1 MSKIETNTIAPSTGT
16 TLTLGESGDTI
27 AIGSGVGLS
36 GLAVKK
42 ITVNE
47 GITSQYSSLGA
58 GDTTLTDIKVIHT
71 ALSTSNKLGFF
82 ISIPYSLYTGTYVG
96 ITNFKLND
104 GSSDIATG
112 LYYNYNGGTGVFTAP
127 VTGVYMFGFF
137 GLSYPHTTNVNSIAY
152 YKNDAL
158 VNALIQFNGTSNQHE
173 LTSGSQLIQLNA
185 NDTITLK
192 YYRSGGSGKAY
203 SGQWNMYGY
212 LVG

>member
-1 MSKIETNTIAPSTGT
+1 MSKLEANTIAPSTGT

-42 ITVNE
+42 ITVND

-112 LYYNYNGGTGVFTAP
+112 LYYNYNGGTGAGEQSINAMTFNITPGSTNA
-127 VTGVYMFGFF
+127 VTYTCKATIYRPSGSSTVTIGHS
-137 GLSYPHTTNVNSIAY
+137 SYPSKVICVEYA
-152 YKNDAL
+152 
-158 VNALIQFNGTSNQHE
+158 
-173 LTSGSQLIQLNA
+173 
-185 NDTITLK
+185 
-192 YYRSGGSGKAY
+192 
-203 SGQWNMYGY
+203 
-212 LVG
+212 